1 MMATSHPTY
10 AYQDDKIIAFDGNQ
24 VIASGTDFT
33 KVAETADEYF
43 NALRKQKEHT
53 ARAEAK
59 YVITPN
65 GERGTILSRTAS
77 LWTDEI
83 TVRFDNGQIRHY
95 DTFAADSL
103 KFSSTEDAPKNPL
116 DYFQA
121 RLDEAV
127 DPTRQGLVARVAEL
141 NDIRESAAR
150 LITAGV
156 TTADATKLHQ
166 IVLTAETEK
175 REVAEALEHLASVD
189 EAIEFPK
196 QQYTAYEQASLGRSA
211 NDDWLEV
218 VAKEMEAENE
228 AQDFDKLAAE
238 GPTVFV
244 GALDD
249 AVVAHA
255 GVTRELAEGYIHG
268 KTAAFQGEEVAN
280 FRDQF
285 VANVEIARQREASYR
300 TQVAKTA
307 AVEKEASISDAPDE
321 ALFL

>member
-10 AYQDDKIIAFDGNQ
+10 AYQDDQIIAFDGNQ
-24 VIASGTDFT
+24 VIASGTDFA

-43 NALRKQKEHT
+43 GALRKQKEHT

-65 GERGTILSRTAS
+65 GERGTILGRTAS
-77 LWTDEI
+77 LWSDEI
-83 TVRFDNGQIRHY
+83 TVRYDNGQIRHY
-95 DTFAADSL
+95 DTFTADLS
-103 KFSSTEDAPKNPL
+103 FTSAEETPKNPL

-127 DPTRQGLVARVAEL
+127 NPTRQGLVARVEEL
-141 NDIRESAAR
+141 NDIRQSAGR

-156 TTADATKLHQ
+156 TTGDAAKLHQ

-175 REVAEALEHLASVD
+175 REVAEALEHLATVD
-189 EAIEFPK
+189 EAIEFPT
-196 QQYTAYEQASLGRSA
+196 QQYTAYEQASLGRA
-211 NDDWLEV
+211 GNDDWLEV
-218 VAKEMEAENE
+218 VAKEMIAESEAT
-228 AQDFDKLAAE
+228 DFDKLASD
-238 GPTVFV
+238 GPTIFV
-244 GALDD
+244 GSLDD

-280 FRDQF
+280 YRDQF
-285 VANVEIARQREASYR
+285 IANVEVARQRETSYR
-300 TQVAKTA
+300 TKVAKTA